1 MPPKN
6 RRKPYNRGQWEVARE
21 RFRVADLQPPAED
34 AGALPLAALL
44 PEALKGM
51 KLDAHAQVARIAA
64 AWPEIVGPQLAGNT
78 RPAQL
83 ENKILLVY
91 VSHPAWI
98 MELRGPMTAEI
109 LRRLQTKFGATD
121 LKNLRF
127 AVDPEPPARR

>member
-1 MPPKN
+1 MN
-6 RRKPYNRGQWEVARE
+6 RRKPYSRGQWEVARE

-34 AGALPLAALL
+34 AGALPLAALI

-51 KLDAHAQVARIAA
+51 KLAAHAQVAQIAA
-64 AWPEIVGPQLAGNT
+64 AWPDIVGPQLAGNT
-78 RPAQL
+78 RPAHL

-109 LRRLQTKFGATD
+109 LRRLQAKFGATD

>member
-1 MPPKN
+1 MN

-21 RFRVADLQPPAED
+21 RFRVADLRPPAED
-34 AGALPLAALL
+34 AGALPLAALI

-51 KLDAHAQVARIAA
+51 KLAAHAQVAQIAA
-64 AWPEIVGPQLAGNT
+64 AWPDIVGPQLAGNT
-78 RPAQL
+78 RPAHL

-98 MELRGPMTAEI
+98 MELRGAMTAEI
-109 LRRLQTKFGATD
+109 LRRLQAKFGAND

>member
-1 MPPKN
+1 MN

-34 AGALPLAALL
+34 AGALPLAALI

-51 KLDAHAQVARIAA
+51 KLAAHAQVAQIAA
-64 AWPEIVGPQLAGNT
+64 AWPDIVGPQLAGNT
-78 RPAQL
+78 RPAHL

-98 MELRGPMTAEI
+98 MELRGPMTGEI
-109 LRRLQTKFGATD
+109 LRRLQAKFGAGD

>member
-1 MPPKN
+1 MN

-109 LRRLQTKFGATD
+109 LRRLQAKFGASD

>member
-1 MPPKN
+1 MN
-6 RRKPYNRGQWEVARE
+6 RRKPYSRGQWEVARE

-51 KLDAHAQVARIAA
+51 KLDAHAQVAQIAA

-83 ENKILLVY
+83 DNKILLVY

-109 LRRLQTKFGATD
+109 LRRLQAKFGAGD

>member
-1 MPPKN
+1 MN

-51 KLDAHAQVARIAA
+51 KLDAHAQVAQIAA

-109 LRRLQTKFGATD
+109 LRRLQAKFGAND
-121 LKNLRF
+121 LKNLRL

>member
-1 MPPKN
+1 MN
-6 RRKPYNRGQWEVARE
+6 RRNPFNKGQWQLARE
-21 RFRVADLQPPAED
+21 RFHIAADAPPVPD
-34 AGALPLAALL
+34 AGALPLGSLI
-44 PEALKGM
+44 PEVFKGM
-51 KLDAHAQVARIAA
+51 KLDAHARVAQIAA

-98 MELRGPMTAEI
+98 MELRGPMTSEI
-109 LRRLQTKFGATD
+109 LRRLQATFGAND

>member
-1 MPPKN
+1 MN

-34 AGALPLAALL
+34 AGALPLAALI

-51 KLDAHAQVARIAA
+51 KLAAHAQVAQIAA
-64 AWPEIVGPQLAGNT
+64 AWPDIVGPQLAGNT
-78 RPAQL
+78 RPAHL

-109 LRRLQTKFGATD
+109 LRRLQAKFGATD

>member
-1 MPPKN
+1 MN

-44 PEALKGM
+44 PEALKSM

>member
-1 MPPKN
+1 MN

-21 RFRVADLQPPAED
+21 RFRVADLRPPAED
-34 AGALPLAALL
+34 AGALPLAALI

-51 KLDAHAQVARIAA
+51 QLDAHAQVAQIAA
-64 AWPEIVGPQLAGNT
+64 AWPEIVGPQLAGNV
-78 RPAQL
+78 RPAHV

-109 LRRLQTKFGATD
+109 LRRLQAQFG
-121 LKNLRF
+121 KSVVQNLRF
-127 AVDPEPPARR
+127 AIDPEPPARR

>member
-1 MPPKN
+1 MN

-34 AGALPLAALL
+34 AGALPLAALI

-51 KLDAHAQVARIAA
+51 KLAAHAQVAQIAA
-64 AWPEIVGPQLAGNT
+64 AWPDIVGPQLAGNT
-78 RPAQL
+78 RPAHL

-98 MELRGPMTAEI
+98 MELRGPMTGEI
-109 LRRLQTKFGATD
+109 LRRLQAKFGASD

>member
-1 MPPKN
+1 MN
-6 RRKPYNRGQWEVARE
+6 RRNPYDKGQWQVARE
-21 RFRVADLQPPAED
+21 RFHIAADAPPAPD
-34 AGALPLAALL
+34 AGALPIGSLI
-44 PEALKGM
+44 PEVFKGM

-109 LRRLQTKFGATD
+109 LRRLQAKFGAND
-121 LKNLRF
+121 LKNLRL

>member
-1 MPPKN
+1 MN

-109 LRRLQTKFGATD
+109 LRRLQAKFGATD
-121 LKNLRF
+121 FKNLRF

>member
-1 MPPKN
+1 MN
-6 RRKPYNRGQWEVARE
+6 RRKPYSRGQWEVARE

-34 AGALPLAALL
+34 AGALPLAALI

-98 MELRGPMTAEI
+98 MELRGAMTAEI
-109 LRRLQTKFGATD
+109 LRRLQAKFGASD

>member
-1 MPPKN
+1 MN

-51 KLDAHAQVARIAA
+51 KLAAHAQVAQIAA
-64 AWPEIVGPQLAGNT
+64 AWPDIVGPQLAGNT

-109 LRRLQTKFGATD
+109 LRRLQAKFGAND

>member
-1 MPPKN
+1 MN

-78 RPAQL
+78 RPAHL

-98 MELRGPMTAEI
+98 MELRGPMTGEI
-109 LRRLQTKFGATD
+109 LRRLQAKFCASD